1 MPADPKLIA
10 MLKRHEGTK
19 LRVYL
24 DTVGKLTIGTG
35 RNIEDVGISEDEAEL
50 MLSNDIKRAEDGL
63 RQVYPWFANLDE
75 VRQAA
80 LIDAAFNLGLSG
92 LSKFHNMLGAIALG
106 NWEAAAN
113 EALNSRWHSQVG
125 NRAKE
130 LAEMIRTGEWADG
143 I

>member
-1 MPADPKLIA
+1 MSDKLIA
-10 MLKRHEGTK
+10 MLKRHEGYRSK
-19 LRVYL
+19 PYL
-24 DTVGKLTIGTG
+24 DTVGKLSIAYG
-35 RNIEDVGISEDEAEL
+35 RCLETAGISEDEAEL

-106 NWEAAAN
+106 DWEAAAN
-113 EALNSRWHSQVG
+113 EALNSRWAQQTKS
-125 NRAKE
+125 RAIE
-130 LAEMIRTGEWADG
+130 IAEMIRTGKWP
-143 I
+143 

>member
-1 MPADPKLIA
+1 MTIVELI
-10 MLKRHEGTK
+10 KKHEGCRLK
-19 LRVYL
+19 VYL
-24 DTVGKLTIGTG
+24 DSVGKLTVGYG
-35 RNIEDVGISEDEAEL
+35 RCLDTTGISEDEAEL

-92 LSKFHNMLGAIALG
+92 LSKFHNMLGAMALG
-106 NWEAAAN
+106 DWEAAAN
-113 EALNSRWHSQVG
+113 EALNSKWAGQVG

-130 LAEMIRTGEWADG
+130 LAEMIRTGEWGDG